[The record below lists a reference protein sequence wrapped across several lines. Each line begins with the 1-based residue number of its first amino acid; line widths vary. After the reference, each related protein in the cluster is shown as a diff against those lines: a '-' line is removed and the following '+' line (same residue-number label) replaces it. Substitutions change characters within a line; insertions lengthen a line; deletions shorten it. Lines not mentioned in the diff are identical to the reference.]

1 MAKTLVVIPAYNE
14 AENIPRLLPMVV
26 AQAPN
31 TEVLVVDDHSPDG
44 TATLVKDLMAA
55 DPRIHLVERAAK
67 MGLGTAYVA
76 GFRYAIANAFDYVVS
91 MDADF
96 SHDPA
101 EIRNFLEKIQGCD
114 LVVGSRYVDGVRILN
129 WPMSRLL
136 LSYFG
141 NLYSRFITGLPVCD
155 ATSGFK
161 CYRRGVLEGIDL
173 DRMKSN
179 GYAFQIE
186 MVYKAWKKGFTLAEV
201 PITFLERRSGASK
214 MSRQIV
220 YEAVFMVWKLRLR
233 SLFNRL

>member
-14 AENIPRLLPMVV
+14 AENILRLLPMVV

-31 TEVLVVDDHSPDG
+31 TDVLVVDDHSPDG

-55 DPRIHLVERAAK
+55 DPRIHLIERAAK

-76 GFRYAIANAFDYVVS
+76 GFRYAIANAFDYVVC

-101 EIRNFLEKIQGCD
+101 EIPNFLEKIQGCD
-114 LVVGSRYVDGVRILN
+114 LVIGSRYVDGVRILN

-136 LSYFG
+136 LSYSG
-141 NLYSRFITGLPVCD
+141 NLYSRFVTGLPVCD

-161 CYRRGVLEGIDL
+161 CYRRAVLEGIDL
-173 DRMKSN
+173 DGMKSN

-186 MVYKAWKKGFTLAEV
+186 MVYKAWRKGFKLAEV